1 MMNKLDN
8 VLRNVL
14 KIECGVVFS
23 IAMAGLG
30 IAAVKTIHEYVHLSR
45 VRNNLISKL
54 EPEA

>member
-1 MMNKLDN
+1 MNKLDN

-14 KIECGVVFS
+14 KIECDIVFS

-30 IAAVKTIHEYVHLSR
+30 VAAVKTIHEYVHLSR